1 MIEKVLEK
9 IADQVLALDEASLST
24 LRAKYHT
31 RLQHFDATRE
41 WERAV
46 IIYFLINSVITKNN
60 MFNDNIKRLEN
71 QRKNGHGLKKASPAK
86 VGKPH
91 LTLIKKKS

>member
-24 LRAKYHT
+24 LRARYHT
-31 RLQHFDATRE
+31 RLQHFDATKD

-46 IIYFLINSVITKNN
+46 IIYFIINSVITKNN
-60 MFNDNIKRLEN
+60 MFNDNIKRLEE
-71 QRKNGHGLKKASPAK
+71 QRKRRNLKKTPSPR

-91 LTLIKKKS
+91 LTLIKK

>member
-9 IADQVLALDEASLST
+9 IADQILALDEASLST

-31 RLQHFDATRE
+31 RLQHFDATKE

-46 IIYFLINSVITKNN
+46 IIYFIINSVITKNN
-60 MFNDNIKRLEN
+60 MFNDNIKRLEE
-71 QRKNGHGLKKASPAK
+71 QRKRGHFKKSPPAR

-91 LTLIKKKS
+91 LTLIKK

>member
-9 IADQVLALDEASLST
+9 IADQILALDEASLST

-31 RLQHFDATRE
+31 RLQHFDATKE

-46 IIYFLINSVITKNN
+46 IIYFIINSVITKNN
-60 MFNDNIKRLEN
+60 MFNDNIKRLEE
-71 QRKNGHGLKKASPAK
+71 QRKLGHLKKTSPPR

-91 LTLIKKKS
+91 LTLIKK